1 MRSYRAGRSR
11 ILILVKDALVI
22 GRLSSFLDG
31 LQQGVYISW
40 SAQRRS
46 VKKFQDRLRR
56 SLCMAVNGHRAF
68 RPILYYDF
76 DFRTLGKRQITL
88 QLYHFSPR
96 DSLVRHIRPSA
107 RKYYSIVTAR
117 SPRVSSS
124 LAPTVSFNIFLPPT

>member
-40 SAQRRS
+40 SAQRKS

-76 DFRTLGKRQITL
+76 DFRTLGKRQIIF
-88 QLYHFSPR
+88 QFYHSPPR
-96 DSLVRHIRPSA
+96 DSFVSHAKPGPRKASA
-107 RKYYSIVTAR
+107 ANAVD
-117 SPRVSSS
+117 RV
-124 LAPTVSFNIFLPPT
+124 